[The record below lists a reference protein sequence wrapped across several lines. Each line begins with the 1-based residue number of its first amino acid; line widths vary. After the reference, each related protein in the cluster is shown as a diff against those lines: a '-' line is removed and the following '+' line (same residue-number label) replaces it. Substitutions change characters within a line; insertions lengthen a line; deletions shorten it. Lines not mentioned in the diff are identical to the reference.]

1 MTDPTVDFFEELG
14 RRGHEPLL
22 AKATGSIRVDL
33 SHNGETDRWLV
44 EVDKGDITVSQ
55 KSGAA
60 DLEIAAEKAF
70 FDRVAAGEVN
80 ATAAYLRGALTGQ
93 GDWELLVLFQRLLPG
108 PPRQRR
114 KRRARGTGTRKR

>member
-1 MTDPTVDFFEELG
+1 MRDPTADFFEELG

-22 AKATGSIRVDL
+22 AKTTGTVRVDL
-33 SHNGETDRWLV
+33 SDNGKTEPWLV
-44 EVDKGDITVSQ
+44 EVVKGDITVSRR
-55 KSGAA
+55 SGAA
-60 DLEIAAEKAF
+60 DLTIAAEKEF